1 MNNGNGKASLEWHNQ
16 IVELLA
22 ANAKASAT
30 MHGREYD
37 RIVGQISEALKDSQD
52 HGTIQAQ
59 KIANAVIEGLQQVKL
74 SATVNSPAP
83 ELPAVDVKVTPRVR
97 LQVPREFDFM
107 EMLGIFREILN
118 QLKKLE
124 SGLSIFDK
132 LSKEICDAFHKP
144 KRKTAVIQYDG
155 DKIKKVTQVED

>member
-59 KIANAVIEGLQQVKL
+59 KIANAVIEGLQQVK
-74 SATVNSPAP
+74 
-83 ELPAVDVKVTPRVR
+83 VTPRVR

-132 LSKEICDAFHKP
+132 LSKEICDAFHRP